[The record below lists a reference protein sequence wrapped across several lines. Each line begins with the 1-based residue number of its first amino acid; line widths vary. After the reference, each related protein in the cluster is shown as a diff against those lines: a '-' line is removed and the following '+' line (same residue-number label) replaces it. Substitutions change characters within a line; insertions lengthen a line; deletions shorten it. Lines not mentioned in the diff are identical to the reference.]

1 MVSLKRDLAVAAIW
15 LAIGLTAIALGI
27 HPLWSAAAALPPT
40 TTTAVLTLL
49 GLVVL
54 AVFRSRVPTLT
65 LALAVPIVVVDV
77 LHGGTVGVVVALTDL
92 IYAAVKYSSDERLR
106 LMLKITI
113 LLTAACL
120 LALILTRPE
129 AGIYQLTAQWAL
141 IIAISAIWGWN
152 VRSERARTS
161 ADLLARHYQQQ
172 VDLQERIAHDLH
184 DLVANHIA
192 VAGLHIEAAKL
203 LYASPERD
211 SAKVLETLAKAKAG
225 TDHAH
230 TELRNL
236 IDVLSAAPGGGGEVD
251 PATLTLDHLLPA
263 GRELEW
269 VPDRPTLE
277 ERLASFGSLK
287 SGVLA
292 RVLTEA
298 IANAVKHGS
307 GDIAVEINEN
317 QLTVSNPIS
326 GSPSTGGEIGGG
338 AGLVGARKLLES
350 IGGELLAGAGPG
362 EEPGGQ
368 LGGRHSGR
376 PRGTATWRTAII
388 LPERS
393 QRE

>member
-1 MVSLKRDLAVAAIW
+1 MVSAKRDLAVAAIW

-27 HPLWSAAAALPPT
+27 HPLWSAAAAFPPST
-40 TTTAVLTLL
+40 TAAVLTLL

-65 LALAVPIVVVDV
+65 LALAVPVVVVDV

-106 LMLKITI
+106 LTLKVTI

-120 LALILTRPE
+120 LALIIARPK

-152 VRSERARTS
+152 VRSERTRTS

-203 LYASPERD
+203 LYASPESD
-211 SAKVLETLAKAKAG
+211 SAKIVETLGKAKAG

-236 IDVLSAAPGGGGEVD
+236 IDVLSAAPGGGGEAD
-251 PATLTLDHLLPA
+251 SAMLTLDHLLPA

-307 GDIAVEINEN
+307 GDIAVEIDEK
-317 QLTVSNPIS
+317 QLTVSNAIS
-326 GSPSTGGEIGGG
+326 DSPPSGGEIGGG
-338 AGLVGARKLLES
+338 AGLAGARKLLES

-362 EEPGGQ
+362 EEP
-368 LGGRHSGR
+368 SGE
-376 PRGTATWRTAII
+376 PSSTATWRAAII

>member
-15 LAIGLTAIALGI
+15 LTIGLTAIALGI
-27 HPLWSAAAALPPT
+27 HPLWSAAAAFPPT
-40 TTTAVLTLL
+40 TTAAVLTLL

-152 VRSERARTS
+152 VRSERTRTS

-203 LYASPERD
+203 LCASPERD
-211 SAKVLETLAKAKAG
+211 AMKVLETLAKAKAG

-236 IDVLSAAPGGGGEVD
+236 IDVLSAAPGADGEAA
-251 PATLTLDHLLPA
+251 PATLTLDHLLPT
-263 GRELEW
+263 GRELTW
-269 VPDRPTLE
+269 VPDRPALE
-277 ERLASFGSLK
+277 HRLASFGSLQ

-307 GDIAVEINEN
+307 GDISVEIDEEK
-317 QLTVSNPIS
+317 LTVSNAVS
-326 GSPSTGGEIGGG
+326 NSPPTGGEISGGS
-338 AGLVGARKLLES
+338 GLVGARKLLES
-350 IGGELLAGAGPG
+350 IGGELIAGTGAGLG
-362 EEPGGQ
+362 EDSGGEPSGGFS
-368 LGGRHSGR
+368 GG
-376 PRGTATWRTAII
+376 ATWRTAIV

-393 QRE
+393 LRG